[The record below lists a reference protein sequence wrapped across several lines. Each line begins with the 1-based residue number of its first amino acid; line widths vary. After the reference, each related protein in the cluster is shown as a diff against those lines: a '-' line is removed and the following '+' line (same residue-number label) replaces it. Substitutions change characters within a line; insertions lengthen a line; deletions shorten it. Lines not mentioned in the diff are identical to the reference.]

1 MICFVVGCDPVKEE
15 SQLQFLRMLD
25 EVQVYDGLEQILMN
39 PDTPWK
45 AVLCFDSQEHAT
57 AAQWMLSLNGA
68 EGRERT
74 WAEDT
79 EIAAEEGES
88 G

>member
-1 MICFVVGCDPVKEE
+1 MFCFVVGCKPAEPE
-15 SQLQFLRMLD
+15 AQNQFCRILE
-25 EVQVYDGLEQILMN
+25 EVQEYDGLEEILVN

-45 AVLCFDSQEHAT
+45 AVLCFRDKESAT

-68 EGRERT
+68 EGRTGGE
-74 WAEDT
+74 
-79 EIAAEEGES
+79 EEGDS

>member
-1 MICFVVGCDPVKEE
+1 MFCFVVGCKPAEPE
-15 SQLQFLRMLD
+15 AQNQFFRMLE
-25 EVQVYDGLEQILMN
+25 EVQEYDGLEEILVN

-45 AVLCFDSQEHAT
+45 AVLCFEDQESAT

-68 EGRERT
+68 EERKKG
-74 WAEDT
+74 E
-79 EIAAEEGES
+79 EEGDS